1 MASPRRGL
9 DWTVVTPAEQRL
21 ADKMQALIEVTE
33 EVRQTLLAYEMVS
46 AEVVALVRDGHT
58 LASALEA
65 LQGPIRRRTVT
76 EAMASFEAARHEVRL
91 AMFALGRENGTS
103 MSELGRQL
111 GISRQLAARLARESG
126 ELH

>member
-33 EVRQTLLAYEMVS
+33 EVRQTLLAYEKVS

-65 LQGPIRRRTVT
+65 LQGPVRRRTVT